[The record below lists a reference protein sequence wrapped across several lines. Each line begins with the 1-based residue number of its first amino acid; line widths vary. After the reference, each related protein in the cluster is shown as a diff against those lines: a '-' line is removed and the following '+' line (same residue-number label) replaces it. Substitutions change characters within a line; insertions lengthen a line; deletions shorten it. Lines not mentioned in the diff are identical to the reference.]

1 MHGWLLTALA
11 LLAGRMRREWKLA
24 STLSG
29 GCVVLNSS
37 GEEVGLKPG
46 CTDVR
51 TGVGLAGQGGVWAIP
66 EQVGLKWPV
75 PTAMQL
81 SFHLVH
87 N

>member
-46 CTDVR
+46 CTDGEDR
-51 TGVGLAGQGGVWAIP
+51 SRARRPGRSVGHP
-66 EQVGLKWPV
+66 
-75 PTAMQL
+75 
-81 SFHLVH
+81 
-87 N
+87 